1 MALHELKRALFGK
14 KQAALLLV
22 LALLNLLILSNYCVQ
37 SRQFTLGEEEKN
49 YYSMP
54 LEEIRSELDLLT
66 AEADM
71 TVVFRYISLSRQVDH
86 LLSFEDTVQG
96 ILDRAANMSTV
107 SIFAGSPYSQANI
120 RKTAADYGKLSGLEL
135 TMGND
140 LPVIAVMDNSISDYF
155 ITAFVL
161 LVVFSFLAE
170 RRRGLWNAVNASPN
184 GRVRLALWRIV
195 VVAAGAVLAGLI
207 ISATEILFCYGFFG
221 NWDELDRLA
230 QSCYYFQNLTIPLS
244 FGQLWIL
251 YTLLRIFGAFV
262 IGCVAWFLL
271 ETAVDRR
278 LIGTAWAGVAIV
290 EFVLTRL
297 PQGNIL
303 RHVNLVT
310 FLSPRQLLT
319 EYCNLNMFGTPTGQ
333 LKTVLL
339 FAIMLLPLLLGS
351 ILWIYAKRKPIDS
364 IRWLDTAIDRLRR
377 LRHRAGM
384 HTGLLRHELY
394 RSLVT
399 GRGWIILLSGFM
411 GILLLAQPVVS
422 VGGEV
427 DEYLESY
434 LRQSQGPVSATTDD
448 YLLQRQQRLD
458 GLYAELEDLNRQR
471 SDGEL
476 SANDYSQ
483 QMHRFTDLEKQ
494 RMALDAY
501 REWITT
507 LKQRSGSYVLPQ
519 WVFEIMLGVRGSA
532 PGTTL
537 LFSYLAIMLL
547 LLNQAG
553 TERKTGMLRTRNA
566 TPRGRKELRVYR
578 HGAAWIVSVGTS
590 ILVWGTFLLQL
601 YRSYGEL
608 RWLNAPVRCLLAFS
622 QLTSDISILGYFMAQ
637 VGVKTIGLCLLSSL
651 VLIVMEVRESH
662 GT

>member
-49 YYSMP
+49 YYGMP
-54 LEEIRSELDLLT
+54 LKEIRSELDLLT

-71 TVVFRYISLSRQVDH
+71 TVAFRYISLSRQVDYM
-86 LLSFEDTVQG
+86 LRFDETVQG

-120 RKTAADYGKLSGLEL
+120 RKTAADYSNLSGLEL
-135 TMGND
+135 TLGND

-244 FGQLWIL
+244 IGQLWIL
-251 YTLLRIFGAFV
+251 YTLLRVFGAFV
-262 IGCVAWFLL
+262 IGCIAWFLL
-271 ETAVDRR
+271 EMAVDRR
-278 LIGTAWAGVAIV
+278 LIGAVWAAVAIA
-290 EFVLTRL
+290 EYTLTGL
-297 PQGNIL
+297 PEANIL
-303 RHVNLVT
+303 RQVNLFT
-310 FLSPRQLLT
+310 YLSPRQLVT
-319 EYCNLNMFGTPTGQ
+319 EYCNLNVFGTPTG
-333 LKTVLL
+333 LTKTVLL
-339 FAIMLLPLLLGS
+339 FACILLPLLLGS
-351 ILWIYAKRKPIDS
+351 ILWVYAKRKPIDS
-364 IRWLDTAIDRLRR
+364 IRWLDTAIDRIRR
-377 LRHRAGM
+377 LLPRTGS

-399 GRGWIILLSGFM
+399 GRGWVILLG
-411 GILLLAQPVVS
+411 GLVAVLLLAQPSVS

-427 DEYLESY
+427 SEYLESY
-434 LRQSQGPVSATTDD
+434 LRQSQGPVSTATDD

-458 GLYAELEDLNRQR
+458 GLYTEREDLNRQYN
-471 SDGEL
+471 DGEL

-483 QMHRFTDLEKQ
+483 QMHRFTDLEQQ

-501 REWITT
+501 REWITS

-519 WVFEIMLGVRGSA
+519 WVFEIMLGVRGNA
-532 PGTTL
+532 PGVTL
-537 LFSYLAIMLL
+537 FLSGLAVMLL

-566 TPRGRKELRVYR
+566 TPRGRKELRIYR
-578 HGAAWIVSVGTS
+578 HGAAWLISIGTS
-590 ILVWGTFLLQL
+590 IIAWGTFLLQL
-601 YRSYGEL
+601 YRNYGEL
-608 RWLNAPVRCLLAFS
+608 RWLNAPVRCLVSFS
-622 QLTSDISILGYFMAQ
+622 HLTSDISILGYFMTQ
-637 VGVKTIGLCLLSSL
+637 VGIKTIALCLISSL

>member
-54 LEEIRSELDLLT
+54 LDEIRSELDLLT

-310 FLSPRQLLT
+310 YLSPRQLVT
-319 EYCNLNMFGTPTGQ
+319 EYCNLNVFGTPTSQ

-339 FAIMLLPLLLGS
+339 FACMLLPLLLGS

-377 LRHRAGM
+377 LRPRAGM

-411 GILLLAQPVVS
+411 AILLLAQPVVS

-434 LRQSQGPVSATTDD
+434 LRQSQGPVSAATDD

-458 GLYAELEDLNRQR
+458 GLYAELEELNRQR

-494 RMALDAY
+494 RMALDTY

-507 LKQRSGSYVLPQ
+507 LNQRSGSYVLPQ

-532 PGTTL
+532 PGTPL

-566 TPRGRKELRVYR
+566 TPRGRQELRVYR